1 MTSSISLTGKRILV
15 TGGARGLGRAFAE
28 AIVGA
33 GAKLA
38 VADILVEAG
47 RASANDMGA
56 SFFELDLARPDSIAI
71 SME

>member
-33 GAKLA
+33 GAKVA
-38 VADILVEAG
+38 VAD
-47 RASANDMGA
+47 
-56 SFFELDLARPDSIAI
+56 FW
-71 SME
+71 